1 MSRARRL
8 VLAALFAAALG
19 AAGEARAQT
28 NDEFKLTLN
37 GPLELIDADGK
48 TVRNSDFAGKWLL
61 VYFGYTHCVDLCPTG
76 LTLLADAMDQI
87 GPAAAHV
94 QPLFITVDPEHDRGP
109 MLREF
114 TVAFDKRLVGL
125 TGSDAQIAAAA
136 GALGVKYQKVM
147 LANGDYVVDHSS
159 TLSLVDPAGRNAL
172 TFKMAEPHLVAAKI
186 FEQLERAGTPLD
198 NVRNLRA
205 YR

>member
-1 MSRARRL
+1 MSRALGLAVVL
-8 VLAALFAAALG
+8 VLGMAFSP
-19 AAGEARAQT
+19 ARAQ
-28 NDEFKLTLN
+28 NSDEIKLTLN
-37 GPLELIDADGK
+37 APLELTDADGK
-48 TVRNSDFAGKWLL
+48 PVRSTDFTGKWLL
-61 VYFGYTHCVDLCPTG
+61 IYFGYMHCVDLCPTG
-76 LTLLADAMDQI
+76 LTLLADAMEQI

-114 TVAFDKRLVGL
+114 TAAFDKRLVGL

-136 GALGVKYQKVM
+136 AALGVRYQKVA

-159 TLSLVDPAGRNAL
+159 SLSLVDPAGRNAL

-186 FEQLERAGTPLD
+186 FDQLERAGTPLD

>member
-1 MSRARRL
+1 MSRALGLAVVL
-8 VLAALFAAALG
+8 VLGMAFG
-19 AAGEARAQT
+19 PARAQ
-28 NDEFKLTLN
+28 NSDEIKLTLN
-37 GPLELIDADGK
+37 APLELTDADGK
-48 TVRNSDFAGKWLL
+48 PVRGTDFAGKWLL
-61 VYFGYTHCVDLCPTG
+61 IYFGYMHCVDLCPTG
-76 LTLLADAMDQI
+76 LTLLADAMEQI

-114 TVAFDKRLVGL
+114 AAAFDKRLVGL

-136 GALGVKYQKVM
+136 AALGVRYQKVT

-159 TLSLVDPAGRNAL
+159 SLSLVEPAGRNAI

-186 FEQLERAGTPLD
+186 FDQLERAGTPLD